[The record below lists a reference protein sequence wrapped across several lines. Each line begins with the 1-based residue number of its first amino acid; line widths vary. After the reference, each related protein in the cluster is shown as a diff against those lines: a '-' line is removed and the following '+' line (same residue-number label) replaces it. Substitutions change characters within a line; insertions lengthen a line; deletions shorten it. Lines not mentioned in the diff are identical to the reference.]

1 MQGCDGGKDAYS
13 DKPQVGRA
21 RGIVTRR
28 GGEGEEIGEG
38 GNQGYS
44 DGERGEGGCLRY
56 SEEGR
61 GGCCKEY
68 DKRGGSLSYIYT
80 GPGHHTFIV

>member
-28 GGEGEEIGEG
+28 GGEGEETGEG

-44 DGERGEGGCLRY
+44 DGERGE
-56 SEEGR
+56 R
-61 GGCCKEY
+61 GIV
-68 DKRGGSLSYIYT
+68 KRGGEVAVRNMIKGEGVCPIFTRALDTTHS
-80 GPGHHTFIV
+80 